1 MDFILVATFGL
12 VFGSFFN
19 VLADRLSYGKTILG
33 RSKCESCKH
42 QLSWNDLIPVLS
54 FILLKGKCRY
64 CKKSFSIQYPL
75 SEIFTSAVFI
85 LTWYLSNHYL
95 LGFVRGDL
103 FIHILYLA
111 TSGVL
116 IVMLLADLRYQIIP
130 DEMQVALGV
139 IGLTKIIYISYF
151 IAGGNYIRIFTDLW
165 SGVLS
170 GAIVMAPLLLV
181 FFITKRR
188 GMGFGDVKL
197 TFVMGLFLGMWQG
210 LGALYIGFVTGGVV
224 GAILLLLKLGGR
236 KTKIPFGPYL
246 ILGFYLMIFFEQEVY
261 TIVSR
266 VYGF

>member
-95 LGFVRGDL
+95 LGFVREDI
-103 FIHILYLA
+103 FIHMLYLA

-181 FFITKRR
+181 FLITKGR